1 MTDIFEKFNQVL
13 TTCRLC
19 PRLVAHRET
28 VALRPPL
35 NKEPCWRRPVP
46 GFGDPN
52 GWLLILGLAPSPQ
65 GGNRTGRI
73 FTGDK
78 SAVFLMESLYANGL
92 CNQPFSISRDD
103 GLMLNG
109 CYVTAAVKCVPPMHR
124 PTTEEAKRCINTYL
138 IHELDKLANIRAV
151 LALGKLA
158 FDAYFAWVKAKQS
171 SIKKPHFSHGV
182 SYEIPFL
189 PKIYGSYHPSPQNTN
204 TGKLTREMFNN
215 LLGKIILEN
224 K

>member
-1 MTDIFEKFNQVL
+1 MFKDFNETLVK
-13 TTCRLC
+13 CRLC

-28 VALRPPL
+28 VVLRPPL
-35 NKEPCWRRPVP
+35 DQERGWRKPVP

-78 SAVFLMESLYANGL
+78 SAVFLMESLYTNGL
-92 CNQPFSISRDD
+92 CNQPYSISKED
-103 GLMLNG
+103 GLKLNG
-109 CYVTAAVKCVPPMHR
+109 CYITAAVKCVPPKHQ
-124 PTTEEAKRCINTYL
+124 PTSEEARCCINTYL
-138 IHELDKLANIRAV
+138 VPELDRLTNIRAV

-158 FDAYFAWVKAKQS
+158 FDAYFMWAKTKQKE
-171 SIKKPHFSHGV
+171 IEKKPFGHGL
-182 SYEIPFL
+182 SYQFPFL

-204 TGKLTREMFNN
+204 TGKLTKEMFNH
-215 LLGKIILEN
+215 LLNKIILEN